1 MKRKPVR
8 SRRRCAL
15 RWTAALCMLML
26 ACHWLGLYG
35 LTPRRALQ
43 KQERYLFTGGLM
55 LVDSVRDDYERG
67 FGVGRIL
74 AAENDGFFLLGLARW
89 TPWKGWQPG
98 FAWTVERTD
107 SAVDALNAY
116 YSWGFEHARY
126 PHTLFGYVND
136 ARAAGVQFRAEN
148 GLWQNAVLRT
158 DRAGRRY
165 FLETYVSETP
175 EAELMLLDAQGNDL
189 VGSVTPEIISLD
201 YDWDI

>member
-1 MKRKPVR
+1 MKRKPVI
-8 SRRRCAL
+8 SRRRRAL
-15 RWTAALCMLML
+15 RWAAALCLLVL

-35 LTPRRALQ
+35 LTPWRALQ
-43 KQERYLFTGGLM
+43 KQERYFFTGELT
-55 LVDSVRDDYERG
+55 LVDSVRDDYEKD

-74 AAENDGFFLLGLARW
+74 AAENEDFFLLGAVWW
-89 TPWKGWQPG
+89 TPWQGWQPG

-107 SAVDALNAY
+107 GAVDALNAY
-116 YSWGFEHARY
+116 YSWDFEHEQY

-136 ARAAGVQFRAEN
+136 ARAAGVRFRAED
-148 GLWQNAVLRT
+148 GQWQDAVLRT

-165 FLETYVSETP
+165 FLETYVSEMP

-189 VGSVTPEIISLD
+189 VGSVTPEIISLM